1 MLSTLAY
8 ADEIVSVDEVE
19 DLAGLDK
26 VDVSDRE
33 VKMAE
38 MLVESLSAEFDP
50 DKYQDD
56 YRIQVLDLIGGSV
69 RSAGI
74 STLLSLCT

>member
-1 MLSTLAY
+1 VTRPQVAVGSSRVRPHACVCGRGR
-8 ADEIVSVDEVE
+8 AVDEVE

-38 MLVESLSAEFDP
+38 MLVESLTAEFHL
-50 DKYQDD
+50 DKYHDD
-56 YRIQVLDLIGGSV
+56 YRI
-69 RSAGI
+69 
-74 STLLSLCT
+74 